1 MLPMRTAHPQSIRAL
16 LTTSTTIT
24 KDQAASQLLHSA
36 IDAFLDRQDFLAA
49 LVLGGA
55 AEDVL
60 EGVLARRGRPS
71 SRDELL
77 NLAHAVDGSA
87 RSRRSPF
94 YTLSRSAYN
103 WPRHNDDPDDPQ
115 EVTEDWQSAAAEVLG
130 RAAVNLVRVTGE
142 WPARWSEMDDRR
154 GGELGKTPG
163 PAAGE
168 TAGGGDGVPR

>member
-1 MLPMRTAHPQSIRAL
+1 M
-16 LTTSTTIT
+16 TTSTTIT
-24 KDQAASQLLHSA
+24 KEKAASQLLHSA

-77 NLAHAVDGSA
+77 ELAHAVDGSA
-87 RSRRSPF
+87 RPQRKSPF
-94 YTLSRSAYN
+94 YKLSRSAYN

-142 WPARWSEMDDRR
+142 WPARWSEMDGRR
-154 GGELGKTPG
+154 GDQLGDYPG

-168 TAGGGDGVPR
+168 TAGGGGGVPK